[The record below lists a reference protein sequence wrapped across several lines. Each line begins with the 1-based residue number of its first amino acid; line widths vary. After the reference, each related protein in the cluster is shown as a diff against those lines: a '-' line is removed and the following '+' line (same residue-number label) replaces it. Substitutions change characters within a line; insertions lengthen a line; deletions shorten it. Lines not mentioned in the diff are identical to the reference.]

1 MKIDEPARQFFYLP
15 LMHSENLCDQDRCVR
30 LMKERMPETGAGNL
44 LHARVHREIIR
55 IFGRFP
61 YRNVALGR
69 SSNPAEA
76 DFIAKG
82 GYAALLR
89 DLEAPKAA

>member
-1 MKIDEPARQFFYLP
+1 MSNSYNYQWVMFIISTMGTLVGFP
-15 LMHSENLCDQDRCVR
+15 SS
-30 LMKERMPETGAGNL
+30 
-44 LHARVHREIIR
+44 IR

-61 YRNVALGR
+61 YRNAALGR